1 MLKLSVLKLQSETLS
16 NARLTI
22 GCILQLRTHSDSKV
36 DNRQQQIM
44 ARGLPKK
51 KLIPGVK
58 HIVLVA
64 SGKGGVGKST
74 TAVNLATALAETK
87 PSLQVGLL
95 DADVFGPSVPL
106 MMNLSGEPLLTSEN
120 LMVPLVN
127 YGVKSMSM
135 GYLVSQES
143 AVMWRGLMV
152 MQAVN
157 KLMFEVDWG
166 PTDVLVVDT
175 PPGTG
180 DTHLSLV
187 QNLVVSGA
195 LVVTTP
201 QQMALQVTRRGVTM
215 FRKLE
220 VPIIGV
226 VQNMGSV
233 VCTNC
238 SHKNELFGPEI
249 KKFAQDLD
257 IEVVQDIPLHP
268 DISHCGDEGKPV
280 VVSHPSSPI
289 ASSYRDLAHRVRH
302 FLKLESSMEDK
313 V

>member
-1 MLKLSVLKLQSETLS
+1 MYCLCQLFRMM
-16 NARLTI
+16 RLNSIKFKAESFWKTKYNI
-22 GCILQLRTHSDSKV
+22 GCIEHLRRHSDSQ
-36 DNRQQQIM
+36 DNRQQKIM

-51 KLIPGVK
+51 KQIPGVK

-74 TAVNLATALAETK
+74 TAVNLAAALAEMK

-106 MMNLSGEPLLTSEN
+106 MMNLSGEPLLTSDN
-120 LMVPLVN
+120 LMIPLVN

-215 FRKLE
+215 FRKLQ
-220 VPIIGV
+220 VPLVGI

-233 VCTNC
+233 VCSNC
-238 SHKNELFGPEI
+238 SHRNELFGPAI
-249 KKFAQDLD
+249 RKFAKELD

-268 DISHCGDEGKPV
+268 DISTCGDEGKPV
-280 VVSHPSSPI
+280 VISHPSSPI
-289 ASSYRDLAHRVRH
+289 VSNTLILH
-302 FLKLESSMEDK
+302 FVQSCMIL
-313 V
+313 